1 MSEQAQVLARPAVDL
16 AAGKRGAGATGR
28 RMTGVMEPPPI
39 SQWLVLAGR
48 VGAIV
53 GIIVLWE
60 ALTKIG
66 WLDAFFWSTP
76 SAIWATWLKTVQ
88 SGAALS
94 DTWYTFRST
103 LIGFALGT
111 GLGAAIGLSFWWSR
125 YWARIVEPLLIAF
138 HAMPK
143 LALAPIVVLVFG
155 LDLPSKVAMA
165 VALTIV
171 VTAISAYSGVR
182 SVDADLER
190 LLFSLGAN
198 RWQVF
203 TKVVVPWSMPWVISA
218 LRLNIGLAL
227 SGAIVGEFIGS
238 REGLGRMIAYAG
250 QTYEI
255 SLIWVGVLVLSVL
268 SLVLYAVV
276 GQIER
281 ILLRGML
288 HEDK

>member
-1 MSEQAQVLARPAVDL
+1 MAKPAEIVLGGTPDL
-16 AAGKRGAGATGR
+16 AAVAVEQPPSPPRAPAAIRRRRVGAA
-28 RMTGVMEPPPI
+28 MEPPPV
-39 SQWLVLAGR
+39 SGWLVLAGR

-53 GIIVLWE
+53 GIIVFWE
-60 ALTKIG
+60 VATHVG
-66 WLDAFFWSTP
+66 VLDPFFWSTP
-76 SAIWATWLKTVQ
+76 SAIWATWLKTL
-88 SGAALS
+88 GAGTGFS
-94 DTWYTFRST
+94 DTWYTFKST
-103 LIGFALGT
+103 LLGLAIGT
-111 GLGAAIGLSFWWSR
+111 GLGTAIGLSFWWSR

-165 VALTIV
+165 VALTVV

-182 SVDADLER
+182 SVDPDLEK

-227 SGAIVGEFIGS
+227 SGAVVGEFVGS

-250 QTYEI
+250 QTYDI
-255 SLIWVGVLVLSVL
+255 ALIWVGVFVLSGL
-268 SLVLYAVV
+268 ALVLYGVV
-276 GQIER
+276 AQLER
-281 ILLRGML
+281 
-288 HEDK
+288 